1 MLKAFV
7 KFLQA
12 LNSNRN
18 PSEVAN
24 ALCMGILLG
33 FMPKTNA
40 LWFVIFIF
48 FFFVRINKP
57 AYLIMIAL
65 MSQLTWLLDPLFDD
79 IGYKILTIPGLAN
92 FFGNLLEVPF
102 VGLTKFN
109 NSIVMGSLVCGLAL
123 YIPLFICFR
132 YLVLLWRKKVTPKL
146 GDSAVMKVMQKL
158 PLIGKII
165 DIAAERL

>member
-33 FMPKTNA
+33 FMPKNNA

-79 IGYKILTIPGLAN
+79 IGYKILTIPGLGN

-102 VGLTKFN
+102 VGFTKFN
-109 NSIVMGSLVCGLAL
+109 NSIVMGALACGLAL

-165 DIAAERL
+165 DIAAERM